1 MISKIAG
8 QFLKII
14 GMTSNNGV
22 EVTSKGE
29 MKVDASG
36 ATVPVSGTVAVT
48 ATDLDIRD
56 LDSAKDSVT
65 VTGSVNAAVTGT
77 VTATATDLDIRNLNA
92 TDDKVQLGALDS
104 NISANSGKQLKVTIY
119 RADGT
124 EGLLD
129 NASGAL
135 VGIDYAHH
143 KIHIGDHFF
152 IANYAALS
160 TGNTIIFG
168 VTTPNTTKWAHM
180 SWDIH
185 GTNETLFQV
194 YEAAT
199 FTGGTPVTCQN
210 NNRNSNTLSGLT
222 VVTTPTIT
230 VAGNLIEAVLLGADL
245 VSPSR
250 ADFVGAANRER
261 ELILKQNTQYVFI
274 FTSNGYDI
282 NLSYLAY
289 WYEHTN
295 L

>member
-1 MISKIAG
+1 MRFQNILNLFKIVG
-8 QFLKII
+8 S
-14 GMTSNNGV
+14 TSGNIAEVNANNALQ
-22 EVTSKGE
+22 
-29 MKVDASG
+29 VDASG
-36 ATVPVSGTVAVT
+36 ATVPVSGTVTAT

-92 TDDKVQLGALDS
+92 TDDAVKIGALDS
-104 NISANSGKQLKVTIY
+104 NISANSGQQLKVTVY

-129 NASGAL
+129 DASGAL

-210 NNRNSNTLSGLT
+210 NNRNSLTVSGLT

-230 VAGNLIEAVLLGADL
+230 VAGNLIEAVLLGADTA
-245 VSPSR
+245 SPSK
-250 ADFVGAANRER
+250 ADFVGTASRES
-261 ELILKQNTQYVFI
+261 ELILKQNTQYVFK
-274 FTSNGYDI
+274 FTSNGNDN